1 MSKFN
6 QFNIIKTSRRFA
18 PFFSTQFL
26 GAFNDNIFR
35 NGLIILLTFKGIEIF
50 GLNASQIANVAGA
63 LFILPYFLFSAIA
76 GQLADKFE
84 KSLLIRSV
92 KTLRDLGL
100 MLFAATSLITQNYSS
115 LSFHLISNGVPILF
129 IRSS

>member
-6 QFNIIKTSRRFA
+6 QFTLLKQVRFA

-26 GAFNDNIFR
+26 GAFNDNIFC

-76 GQLADKFE
+76 GQLADKYE

-92 KTLRDLGL
+92 KLLEIGL
-100 MLFAATSLITQNYSS
+100 MLFAAISLITKNYFSS
-115 LSFHLISNGVPILF
+115 YF
-129 IRSS
+129 

>member
-6 QFNIIKTSRRFA
+6 QFTLLKQRRFA

-84 KSLLIRSV
+84 KSFLIRSIKLLEILV
-92 KTLRDLGL
+92 LG
-100 MLFAATSLITQNYSS
+100 FFSS
-115 LSFHLISNGVPILF
+115 PLE
-129 IRSS
+129 